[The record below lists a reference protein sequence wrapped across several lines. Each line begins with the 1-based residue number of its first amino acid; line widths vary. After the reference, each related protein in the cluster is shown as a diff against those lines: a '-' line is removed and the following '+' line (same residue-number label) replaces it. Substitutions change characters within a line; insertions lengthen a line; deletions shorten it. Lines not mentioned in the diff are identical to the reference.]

1 MDWNTTVMGVACD
14 MQQPGLLQAVCVLV
28 NALQEGACA
37 CVALGGG
44 GQEFDAKSPDFSAGV
59 QR

>member
-1 MDWNTTVMGVACD
+1 MGVACD